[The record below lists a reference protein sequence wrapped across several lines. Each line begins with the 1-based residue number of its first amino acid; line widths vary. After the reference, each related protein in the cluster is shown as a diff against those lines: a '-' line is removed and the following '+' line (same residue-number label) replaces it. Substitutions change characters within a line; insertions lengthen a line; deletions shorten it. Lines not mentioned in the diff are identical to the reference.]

1 MVNVKRLATQ
11 LLLSWTA
18 FPGMDAPTLLATP
31 NSNRPPFPRQRV
43 SHTKNYPSKDSSENA
58 IFSIYSMYGDEL
70 NINQRASS
78 SYVADNDPSLRL
90 KHERQSF
97 MPSDGHGDELAYYST
112 RYSDSAAPPLIS
124 IPNGKNGS
132 SRGSVATF
140 SSRPPSS
147 YAAPSSLRAHS
158 DLFEDSRLPNLRTS
172 DLSASSYTP
181 APSKECTGGG
191 SLHSQRSS
199 RSLPPTKE
207 RSIRD
212 LPLIPPS
219 MHDLPPIP
227 PSVQDLPPLP
237 PSTRAT
243 PSPTPPLQSSLPY
256 LSPKSHGNYIVPSL
270 SSPSSNVSLV
280 PSEGEDLDA
289 FHVRNTYAQLEASG
303 VKGDGYEEGIERT
316 RARIGTSRT
325 SQLQADAAL
334 GNRKE
339 KARDLDEKEIQVL
352 KSVDRCVF
360 PANIPHTLIS

>member
-1 MVNVKRLATQ
+1 
-11 LLLSWTA
+11 
-18 FPGMDAPTLLATP
+18 
-31 NSNRPPFPRQRV
+31 
-43 SHTKNYPSKDSSENA
+43 
-58 IFSIYSMYGDEL
+58 MYGDEF
-70 NINQRASS
+70 NTNQRASS
-78 SYVADNDPSLRL
+78 SFVADNDPSLRPKL
-90 KHERQSF
+90 ERQSF
-97 MPSDGHGDELAYYST
+97 IPSDGHEHELAYYST
-112 RYSDSAAPPLIS
+112 TYSDSAAPPRIS
-124 IPNGKNGS
+124 IPNGKTGS
-132 SRGSVATF
+132 SRGSIATF

-147 YAAPSSLRAHS
+147 YAAPSSIRAHS
-158 DLFEDSRLPNLRTS
+158 DLFEVPDLRMS

-181 APSKECTGGG
+181 APSKEYTGGG

-199 RSLPPTKE
+199 RSLPLTKE
-207 RSIRD
+207 RSVRD

-219 MHDLPPIP
+219 IHDLPPMP

-243 PSPTPPLQSSLPY
+243 PSPTPLLQPSSPY
-256 LSPKSHGNYIVPSL
+256 LSPKSHGKYIVPSL
-270 SSPSSNVSLV
+270 NSPSSNVSLV
-280 PSEGEDLDA
+280 PSEGEDVDA

-352 KSVDRCVF
+352 KSVDRCVLST
-360 PANIPHTLIS
+360 NIPHTLIS